1 MVKVRRALISVSDKT
16 GLEGLVKT
24 LNKFGVEI
32 LSTGGTA
39 KAIRT
44 LGIQVKDV
52 SEHTGFPEMLD
63 GRVKTL
69 HPKVHGGLLCLREN
83 KEHMETVKKYDIGLI
98 DMVVVNLYPFEKTV
112 AKPGVKLEEAIENID
127 IGGPSMLRSAAKNH
141 KSVCVLCDTA
151 DYKRVIDEMEK
162 TGGSV
167 PEELLVELGVKV
179 FQKTSTYDV
188 VIHEYLE
195 GKRREK
201 KGREGQGDKG
211 REGAEEKG
219 REGAGDKGGC
229 EDFPQSLNLNYRKI
243 QDLRYGENPHQKAAF
258 YKDELSNEPS
268 VSGATQLH
276 GKELS
281 FNNII
286 DLNAALEIVKE
297 FNLPAAT
304 IIKHTNPC
312 GTATAGSLTRAYLD
326 ALDCDRLSAFGSI
339 VGFNKPVD
347 AEIAKTIL
355 EEADFVE
362 CIIAPSY
369 EASALAALKA
379 KKNLRLLEVKNFD
392 VGYIGEDK
400 GGIRVNK
407 GDANKGDVN
416 KGGIRADKDM
426 KKVVGGLLIQD
437 RDVAVLKESE
447 LKIVTKKKPTK
458 EELVSL
464 LFGWVVAKHVKSNA
478 IVLCQ
483 GTKTVGVGAGQ
494 MSRVDSVMIAVK
506 KAGEKARGSTLASD
520 AFFPK
525 EDGIEQA
532 HRGGITA
539 IIQPGGSI
547 RDAEVIKTADKLGM
561 AMVFTGVRHF
571 KH

>member
-1 MVKVRRALISVSDKT
+1 MVKIKRALISVSDKS
-16 GLEGLVKT
+16 GLEDLVKI
-24 LNKFGVEI
+24 LDKFGVEI

-39 KAIRT
+39 KAIRA
-44 LGIQVKDV
+44 LGIKVKDV

-69 HPKVHGGLLCLREN
+69 HPKVHGGLLALREN
-83 KEHMETVKKYDIGLI
+83 KEHMETVKKHDIGLI

-151 DYKRVIDEMEK
+151 DYARVIEAMEK
-162 TGGSV
+162 NAGGI
-167 PEELLVELGVKV
+167 PEDLLVELGVKV
-179 FQKTSTYDV
+179 FQKTSTYDAA
-188 VIHEYLE
+188 IFSYLK
-195 GKRREK
+195 GKE
-201 KGREGQGDKG
+201 QGD
-211 REGAEEKG
+211 EES
-219 REGAGDKGGC
+219 
-229 EDFPQSLNLNYRKI
+229 FPATLNLKFKKL

-258 YKDELSNEPS
+258 YKDESVDEPS
-268 VSGATQLH
+268 VSSAIQLH

-297 FNLPAAT
+297 FVEPAAA

-312 GTATAGSLTRAYLD
+312 GAATASTLKQAYLD

-339 VGFNKPVD
+339 VGFNKAVD
-347 AEIAKTIL
+347 MELAKTIL
-355 EEADFVE
+355 AEADFVE

-369 EASALAALKA
+369 EKGALDALKT
-379 KKNLRLLEVKNFD
+379 KKNLRLIEVNNF
-392 VGYIGEDK
+392 GAK
-400 GGIRVNK
+400 GTKV
-407 GDANKGDVN
+407 DADL
-416 KGGIRADKDM
+416 

-437 RDVAVLKESE
+437 RDVVSLKESD
-447 LKIVTKKKPTK
+447 LKIVTKIKPTK
-458 EELVSL
+458 EQMKSL
-464 LFGWVVAKHVKSNA
+464 LFGWIVAKHVKSNS

-494 MSRVDSVMIAVK
+494 MSRVDSVMIACK
-506 KAGEKARGSTLASD
+506 KSGGRSTKSTLASD

-532 HRGGITA
+532 AQNGVSA

-547 RDAEVIKTADKLGM
+547 RDAEVIKKADELGI
-561 AMVFTGVRHF
+561 AMVFTGMRHF

>member
-1 MVKVRRALISVSDKT
+1 MVKIKRALISVSDKA
-16 GLEGLVKT
+16 GLGELVKI
-24 LNKFGVEI
+24 LKKYNVEI

-39 KAIRT
+39 KMIRD
-44 LGIQVKDV
+44 LGIPAKDV

-69 HPKVHGGLLCLREN
+69 HPKVHGALLALREN
-83 KEHMETVKKYDIGLI
+83 EEHMQTVKKYEIGLI

-141 KSVCVLCDTA
+141 KSVCVVCDPN
-151 DYKRVIDEMEK
+151 DYGRVIAEMEK
-162 TGGSV
+162 NSGSISE
-167 PEELLVELGVKV
+167 PLLIELGKKV
-179 FQKTSTYDV
+179 FARTSTYDAA
-188 VIHEYLE
+188 IYKYLNEPGTGNQEQGE
-195 GKRREK
+195 G
-201 KGREGQGDKG
+201 
-211 REGAEEKG
+211 
-219 REGAGDKGGC
+219 
-229 EDFPQSLNLNYRKI
+229 FPQDLNLKFKKI

-258 YKDELSNEPS
+258 YQGESVDEPS
-268 VSGATQLH
+268 ISNAVQLH

-297 FNLPAAT
+297 FEDPAAT

-312 GTATAGSLTRAYLD
+312 GTATAKTLAKAYID
-326 ALDCDRLSAFGSI
+326 ALDSDRLSAFGSI
-339 VGFNKPVD
+339 VGFNRPVD
-347 AEIAKTIL
+347 TELAQTIL
-355 EEADFVE
+355 KEADFVE

-369 EASALAALKA
+369 EAKALEALKV
-379 KKNLRLLEVKNFD
+379 KKNLRLIEVKNFGAK
-392 VGYIGEDK
+392 VTK
-400 GGIRVNK
+400 F
-407 GDANKGDVN
+407 
-416 KGGIRADKDM
+416 DKDM
-426 KKVVGGLLIQD
+426 KKVVGGLLVQD
-437 RDVAVLKESE
+437 RDVAHVKESD
-447 LKIVTKKKPTK
+447 LKVVTKVKPTVEQLK
-458 EELVSL
+458 SL
-464 LFGWVVAKHVKSNA
+464 MFGWVVAKHVKSNA

-494 MSRVDSVMIAVK
+494 MSRVVSVTIAAE
-506 KAGEKARGSTLASD
+506 KAGERSKGSVLASD

-532 HRGGITA
+532 HKAGVKA

-547 RDAEVIKTADKLGM
+547 RDNEVVAMADKLGI
-561 AMVFTGVRHF
+561 AMVFTGMRHF